1 VPGCRPPARALHLT
15 GGGVPQERAY
25 GRGMHLTRLHLEQFR
40 NYEELDLAVPPHGLL
55 LFGANASGKTS
66 FLEALYLLATTRSPR
81 AGVERELIRWGSGAE
96 YGMPPYARLVGQVER
111 GDGPAEVE
119 IALAVDPN
127 APAAASGYENGAA
140 RLTRKRIKVNG
151 VPRHARDAVG
161 TVKVV
166 LFSPADLELIIGSPS
181 IRRRYLD
188 ITIAQVD
195 NHYIRQ
201 LNLYNRIVE
210 QRNSLLKGFA
220 QEGRNP
226 DAREVEQELSYWNE
240 ELIRLGS
247 YVVARRDGIVRNL
260 ARLARARF
268 ARLTGGDKELDIVYR
283 AGVESHALRERGGE
297 YDLPGR
303 ERIVARDFQGQLET
317 QRRQEYRRGVSLVGP
332 HRDDIAVLLGEM
344 DLGTY
349 GSRGQQRLA
358 VLALK
363 LAEIDLIRD
372 ESGETPILLLD
383 DAASELDPEHRRF
396 VTETVERDR
405 IQTFLT
411 ATDLGNYPA
420 GLLPDLARVEV
431 CAGKLAP
438 IEGAALGAG
447 MARAE

>member
-1 VPGCRPPARALHLT
+1 
-15 GGGVPQERAY
+15 
-25 GRGMHLTRLHLEQFR
+25 MHLTRLQLEQFR
-40 NYEELDLAVPPHGLL
+40 NYAHLDLTVPQRGLL

-81 AGVERELIRWGSGAE
+81 VGIERELIRWGSGEE
-96 YGMPPYARLVGQVER
+96 YGMPPYARLVGGVER

-119 IALAVDPN
+119 IALAVDPHAN
-127 APAAASGYENGAA
+127 GNGGYDAPVA

-151 VPRHARDAVG
+151 MARHARDAVG
-161 TVKVV
+161 TVKTV

-181 IRRRYLD
+181 VRRRYLD

-226 DAREVEQELSYWNE
+226 DAREVEEELSYWNN
-240 ELIRLGS
+240 ELIRLGA
-247 YVVARRDGIVRNL
+247 YVIARRDGIIRNL

-268 ARLTGGDKELDIVYR
+268 VRLTEGDKELDIVYR

-297 YDLPGR
+297 YDLAGR
-303 ERIVARDFQGQLET
+303 ERIVARDFGGQLET

-332 HRDDIAVLLGEM
+332 HRDDLGFALGKI

-358 VLALK
+358 ILALK

-383 DAASELDPEHRRF
+383 DAASELDPAHRRF
-396 VTETVERDR
+396 VTETVERDQ

-431 CAGKLAP
+431 RDGTLAP
-438 IEGAALGAG
+438 LDDSLASIAAG
-447 MARAE
+447 RAE

>member
-1 VPGCRPPARALHLT
+1 MR
-15 GGGVPQERAY
+15 
-25 GRGMHLTRLHLEQFR
+25 LTRLQLEQFR
-40 NYEELDLAVPPHGLL
+40 NYAHLDLAVPPRGLL

-81 AGVERELIRWGSGAE
+81 AGVERELIRWGSGEE
-96 YGMPPYARLVGQVER
+96 YGMPPYSRLVGRVER
-111 GDGPAEVE
+111 NDGPAEIE
-119 IALAVDPN
+119 IALATDPN
-127 APAAASGYENGAA
+127 APAASGGYDAAPA

-161 TVKVV
+161 TIKVV
-166 LFSPADLELIIGSPS
+166 LFSPADLELILGSPS
-181 IRRRYLD
+181 VRRRYLD
-188 ITIAQVD
+188 ITISQID

-210 QRNSLLKGFA
+210 QRNGLLKSFA

-240 ELIRLGS
+240 ELIALGS
-247 YVVARRDGIVRNL
+247 YVVARRDGILRKL
-260 ARLARARF
+260 STLARARF
-268 ARLTGGDKELDIVYR
+268 ARLTGGTTALEIVYR
-283 AGVESHALRERGGE
+283 AGVESSALREKGGE

-303 ERIVARDFQGQLET
+303 ERLVARDFQGQLDA
-317 QRRQEYRRGVSLVGP
+317 QRRHEYRRGVSLVGP
-332 HRDDIAVLLGEM
+332 HRDDLGFILGGV

-372 ESGETPILLLD
+372 ESGETPLLLLD
-383 DAASELDPEHRRF
+383 DAASELDPAHRRF
-396 VTETVERDR
+396 VTETVERDQ

-411 ATDLGNYPA
+411 ATDLANYPA
-420 GLLPDLARVEV
+420 GLLPELARVEV
-431 CAGKLAP
+431 CGGTLVPADG
-438 IEGAALGAG
+438 
-447 MARAE
+447 R

>member
-1 VPGCRPPARALHLT
+1 M
-15 GGGVPQERAY
+15 Q
-25 GRGMHLTRLHLEQFR
+25 LTRLQLEQFR
-40 NYEELDLAVPPHGLL
+40 NYAHLDLAVPPRGLL

-81 AGVERELIRWGSGAE
+81 AGVERELIRWGSGE
-96 YGMPPYARLVGQVER
+96 DYGMPPYARIVGQVER
-111 GDGPAEVE
+111 HDGPAEIE
-119 IALAVDPN
+119 IGLSTDPN
-127 APAAASGYENGAA
+127 APAASHGYDAAPA

-161 TVKVV
+161 TIKVV
-166 LFSPADLELIIGSPS
+166 LFSPADLELILGSPS
-181 IRRRYLD
+181 SRRRYLD
-188 ITIAQVD
+188 ITIAQID

-210 QRNSLLKGFA
+210 QRNGLLRGFA

-247 YVVARRDGIVRNL
+247 YVVARRDGILRKL
-260 ARLARARF
+260 SALARARF
-268 ARLTGGDKELDIVYR
+268 ERLTEGATALEIAYR
-283 AGVESHALRERGGE
+283 PGVESAALRERGGE

-303 ERIVARDFQGQLET
+303 ERVVARDFQGQLDA
-317 QRRQEYRRGVSLVGP
+317 QRRHEYRRGVSLVGP
-332 HRDDIAVLLGEM
+332 HRDDLGFLLGNVE
-344 DLGTY
+344 LGTY

-383 DAASELDPEHRRF
+383 DAASELDPAHRRF

-411 ATDLGNYPA
+411 ATDLGNYPV
-420 GLLPDLARVEV
+420 GLLPDLARMHV
-431 CAGKLAP
+431 CAGTLAP
-438 IEGAALGAG
+438 ADG
-447 MARAE
+447 R

>member
-1 VPGCRPPARALHLT
+1 
-15 GGGVPQERAY
+15 
-25 GRGMHLTRLHLEQFR
+25 MHLTRLHLEQFR
-40 NYEELDLAVPPHGLL
+40 NYELLDFAVPQRGLL

-66 FLEALYLLATTRSPR
+66 FLEALYILATTRSPR
-81 AGVERELIRWGSGAE
+81 AGVERELIRWGSGEE
-96 YGMPPYARLVGQVER
+96 YGMPPYARLIGGVER
-111 GDGPAEVE
+111 NDGPAEVE
-119 IALAVDPN
+119 IALSIDPN
-127 APAAASGYENGAA
+127 ANGQSGGYDSPPS
-140 RLTRKRIKVNG
+140 RLTRKRLKVNG
-151 VPRHARDAVG
+151 VPRHARDVVG
-161 TVKVV
+161 TMKTV

-188 ITIAQVD
+188 ITISQVD

-226 DAREVEQELSYWNE
+226 DAREVAQEMSYWNE
-240 ELIRLGS
+240 ELIRLGA
-247 YVVARRDGIVRNL
+247 YVVARRDGIIRNL
-260 ARLARARF
+260 ARLAQARF
-268 ARLTGGDKELDIVYR
+268 ARLTEGDKELDIVYR
-283 AGVESHALRERGGE
+283 SGIESSTLRERGSE
-297 YDLPGR
+297 YDLAGR
-303 ERIVARDFQGQLET
+303 ERIVARDFGGQLEA
-317 QRRQEYRRGVSLVGP
+317 QRRHEYRRGVSLVGP
-332 HRDDIAVLLGEM
+332 HRDDLGFALGGI

-358 VLALK
+358 ILALK

-383 DAASELDPEHRRF
+383 DAASELDPAHRRF
-396 VTETVERDR
+396 VTETVERDQ

-431 CAGKLAP
+431 RGGTLSAVGDPLATIATKP
-438 IEGAALGAG
+438 TA
-447 MARAE
+447 

>member
-1 VPGCRPPARALHLT
+1 M
-15 GGGVPQERAY
+15 Q
-25 GRGMHLTRLHLEQFR
+25 LTRLQLEQFR
-40 NYEELDLAVPPHGLL
+40 NYAYLDLAVPPRGLL

-81 AGVERELIRWGSGAE
+81 AGVERELIRWGSGEE
-96 YGMPPYARLVGQVER
+96 YGMPPYARLVGQVQR
-111 GDGPAEVE
+111 QDGPAEIE
-119 IALAVDPN
+119 IGLVTDPN
-127 APAAASGYENGAA
+127 APAAQGYDAAPA

-161 TVKVV
+161 TIKVV
-166 LFSPADLELIIGSPS
+166 LFSPADLELILGSPS
-181 IRRRYLD
+181 LRRRYLD
-188 ITIAQVD
+188 ITISQID

-201 LNLYNRIVE
+201 LNMYNRIVE
-210 QRNSLLKGFA
+210 QRNGLLKGFV

-247 YVVARRDGIVRNL
+247 YVVARRDGILRKL
-260 ARLARARF
+260 SALARARF
-268 ARLTGGDKELDIVYR
+268 ERLTEGTTVLELVYR
-283 AGVESHALRERGGE
+283 PGVESASLRERGGE

-303 ERIVARDFQGQLET
+303 ERIVARDFQGQLDA
-317 QRRQEYRRGVSLVGP
+317 QRRHEYRRGVSLVGP
-332 HRDDIAVLLGEM
+332 HRDDLGFLLGNME
-344 DLGTY
+344 LGTY

-372 ESGETPILLLD
+372 ESGETPLLLLD
-383 DAASELDPEHRRF
+383 DAASELDPAHRRF

-420 GLLPDLARVEV
+420 GLLPDLARMEV
-431 CAGKLAP
+431 CAGTLTP
-438 IEGAALGAG
+438 
-447 MARAE
+447 AEAS